1 MDMQAYC
8 RRFSEKVEVE
18 KSSLESMLHLLKDM
32 EKNHAELVSEFIS
45 FDRQAKSNFAELR
58 GLIHSEIVFNGENP
72 LELESKHV

>member
-1 MDMQAYC
+1 MDMQAYY

-18 KSSLESMLHLLKDM
+18 KFFLESVLQVLKEM
-32 EKNHAELVSEFIS
+32 EKNHAEVVSEFIS

-72 LELESKHV
+72 LEWEACHV